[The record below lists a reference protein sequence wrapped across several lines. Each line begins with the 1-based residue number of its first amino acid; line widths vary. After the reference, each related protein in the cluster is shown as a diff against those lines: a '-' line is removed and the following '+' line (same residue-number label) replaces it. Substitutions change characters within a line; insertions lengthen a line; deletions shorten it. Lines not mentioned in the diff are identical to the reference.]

1 MLQAEEKE
9 VPVLVSSLVP
19 CSLTAR
25 FLAVKVIG
33 RALTSIVLQLLYSPI
48 LSPNEDLLF
57 SMMLPETDKNYLAG
71 TWPTFLQNRNHKAF
85 LQFQKPLSFFVTFYF
100 ILEYS

>member
-19 CSLTAR
+19 RSLTAG

-33 RALTSIVLQLLYSPI
+33 RALISIVLQLLYSPI

-71 TWPTFLQNRNHKAF
+71 TWTTFLQNGNHKGKHSF
-85 LQFQKPLSFFVTFYF
+85 NFRSLS
-100 ILEYS
+100 LLL